1 MTDQDKHDQLPSEE
15 LDRLGVKLR
24 SAIPPMGRAEPPGD
38 LWPQMLQRVEGRAA
52 SSAYSPRWQWFAGV
66 PWFDWALLGVA
77 AVAMLLFPA
86 LIPALLYHL

>member
-1 MTDQDKHDQLPSEE
+1 MTGQNKHDELHDEE
-15 LDRLGVKLR
+15 QDRLGKTLR
-24 SAIPPMGRAEPPGD
+24 SAVPPMGKPEPPRD
-38 LWPQMLQRVEGRAA
+38 LWPRMLQRIEGTLRRPVH
-52 SSAYSPRWQWFAGV
+52 SHRLQWFAGV

>member
-1 MTDQDKHDQLPSEE
+1 MTDPDKRDELHHEE
-15 LDRLGVKLR
+15 RDRLGETLR
-24 SAIPPMGRAEPPGD
+24 SAVPRMGKAEPPRD
-38 LWPQMLQRVEGRAA
+38 LWPRMLQRIEGTPERPVH
-52 SSAYSPRWQWFAGV
+52 SHRPQWFAGV